1 MAEFD
6 LTYKISQYLDRHMI
20 FPLLE
25 FLSSHKIYDEKDIL
39 QVKLDLLSNTNMV
52 DFAMDCY
59 KNLNPDNDVPDSKIS
74 ENLSELF

>member
-1 MAEFD
+1 MSEYD
-6 LTYKISQYLDRHMI
+6 LTLKVSQYLDRHMI

-39 QVKLDLLSNTNMV
+39 VVKLDLLNNTNMV

-59 KNLNPDNDVPDSKIS
+59 RNLHPDEEDVPERKQQH
-74 ENLSELF
+74 